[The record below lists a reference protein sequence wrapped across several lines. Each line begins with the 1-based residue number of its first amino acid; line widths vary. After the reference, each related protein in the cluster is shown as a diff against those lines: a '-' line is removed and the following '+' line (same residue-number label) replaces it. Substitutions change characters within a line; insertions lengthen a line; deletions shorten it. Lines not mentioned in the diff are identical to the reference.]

1 MILVS
6 GFEELASRYISQ
18 WREPVIGLGTFDGVH
33 VGHQALL
40 SDVVAKARSR
50 GGTSAALVF
59 DKHPMEVLDPA
70 SVPPL
75 LTTNSEKAALI
86 EALGVD
92 YLVMARFD
100 REFAAM
106 PPETFASK
114 ILVGQ
119 LRAAQVVA
127 GFNYTFGARGSGDAD
142 FLIALGKKLGFR
154 TTILPPVYV
163 ADQPVASSN
172 IRKLLQT
179 GEVRQAAVALGR
191 PYRVTGK
198 TIAGEG
204 RGKTLGFPTAN
215 LACPPEKLIPA
226 DGVYAA
232 WVEFQG
238 ITRPAL
244 AVSSDKPTF
253 GRSQR
258 AFEVLVLDFQGN
270 LYGKEL
276 TVSFLEKLRDIVA
289 FPSAEALGA
298 QIEADVAATRQ
309 ITGNKGQ
316 MHIYNT
322 GSLC

>member
-6 GFEELASRYISQ
+6 GFEELASRHISR
-18 WREPVIGLGTFDGVH
+18 WREPVVGLGTFDGVH
-33 VGHQALL
+33 LGHQALL
-40 SDVVAKARSR
+40 SDVADKARSR
-50 GGTSAALVF
+50 KGTSAALVF
-59 DKHPMEVLDPA
+59 DKHPMEILDPA

-75 LTTNSEKAALI
+75 LTTNPERAALI
-86 EALGVD
+86 EALGID
-92 YLVMARFD
+92 YLVVARFD

-106 PPETFASK
+106 PPEAFASG

-119 LRAAQVVA
+119 MRAAQVVA
-127 GFNYTFGARGSGDAD
+127 GFNYTFGARGSGDAE
-142 FLIALGKKLGFR
+142 FLTSLGKKLGFK
-154 TTILPPVYV
+154 TTILPPVYA
-163 ADQPVASSN
+163 ADQPVSSSN
-172 IRKLLQT
+172 IRKLLLA
-179 GEVRQAAVALGR
+179 GEVRQATIGLGR
-191 PYRVTGK
+191 PYRVTGQ

-226 DGVYAA
+226 DGVYAGWA
-232 WVEFQG
+232 EFQG

-244 AVSSDKPTF
+244 IVSSDKPTF

-258 AFEVLVLDFQGN
+258 AFEVLVLDFEGN
-270 LYGKEL
+270 LYGKEI
-276 TVSFLEKLRDIVA
+276 TVSFLEKLRDIIA

-309 ITGNKGQ
+309 ITGDRAK